1 LEYLEVERGKALNT
15 AKNYDHY
22 LQTFASFAKSHAIES
37 PAKIDEELIKKFR
50 LALNRQNL
58 SKSTQNYYLIS
69 LRSFLKYLARKGS
82 KTLSPE
88 KIELIKTPESQITFL
103 EQDELEQ
110 ILKAPDLKTI
120 QGIRDRAILALFF
133 STGLRVSELCNLK
146 KVDINLQKS
155 EFSVR
160 GKGGKV
166 RVVFIDENA
175 RESLKRYLAG
185 RDDKNEYLFISYG
198 HTNKPLAVS
207 RELLAITPRSVQR
220 MIRKYAKAG
229 GITKHVSPHT
239 MRHSFATD
247 LLIGGADLRSVQ
259 EMLGHKSVTT
269 TQIYTHVTNKH
280 LQEVH
285 RAFHGLRQ
293 NVSPEAA
300 HPSEKKKPLGG
311 NAQRQNNS

>member
-1 LEYLEVERGKALNT
+1 
-15 AKNYDHY
+15 
-22 LQTFASFAKSHAIES
+22 
-37 PAKIDEELIKKFR
+37 
-50 LALNRQNL
+50 
-58 SKSTQNYYLIS
+58 
-69 LRSFLKYLARKGS
+69 
-82 KTLSPE
+82 
-88 KIELIKTPESQITFL
+88 L

>member
-1 LEYLEVERGKALNT
+1 MEYLEVERGKALNT

-88 KIELIKTPESQITFL
+88 KIELIKTPERQITFL

-300 HPSEKKKPLGG
+300 HPSEKKKPLGE

>member
-1 LEYLEVERGKALNT
+1 MEYLEVERGKALNT

-88 KIELIKTPESQITFL
+88 KIELIKTPERQITFL